1 MTRIPSLS
9 LSLLLPGLALLL
21 TNAISAQQAPN
32 PANTGAI
39 TGVVADH
46 QGTPLVGAT
55 VTITS
60 DQSNES
66 TTVLTGVEGSFKLE
80 RLTEG
85 NYHVAISAKG
95 FVTETKK
102 AHVKPRHRVTLH
114 VRLKP
119 PSPPEGTPP
128 KSS

>member
-1 MTRIPSLS
+1 MTRILSLS
-9 LSLLLPGLALLL
+9 LSVLLPGLALLL
-21 TNAISAQQAPN
+21 MNAISGQQAPSR
-32 PANTGAI
+32 ASTGAI

-66 TTVLTGVEGSFKLE
+66 ITVMTDVEGRFTLE

-85 NYHVAISAKG
+85 NYHVAISAKD
-95 FVTETKK
+95 FVTQTKK
-102 AHVKPRHRVTLH
+102 THVKPHHRETLQ

-119 PSPPEGTPP
+119 PSSKGGTPP
-128 KSS
+128 KPS